1 VAPAS
6 VSISERSVLISDV
19 VGSMSFSETI
29 LLLAI
34 LLTLGIFASG
44 LVRKAG
50 IPYTVFLVI
59 IGIGIGEL
67 SRHWPAFSAFQQL
80 SLTPELVLFVFL
92 PVLIFESGLKLDA
105 RQLIKDI
112 VPVLTLAIPALLIST
127 AIIGTGMWV
136 FMPIKLTTGLLFG
149 ALISAT
155 DPVAVIALFKEL
167 GTPQRL
173 TVLVEGESLMNDA
186 TAIVLFNILLGL
198 ALFGGGS
205 FAEIPTA
212 IGEFIIVFV
221 GGGVA
226 GLLFGVL
233 ISIIATRITL
243 NASVVM
249 TLSMVFAYGTFVLV
263 EHHLHLSGVMAVAVC
278 ALFFG
283 IFGVPKLPQSTTKA
297 LEEIWDF
304 LALLA
309 NTLLFILVGI
319 SVNVAGLFN
328 RLDAILIAVLLILV
342 ARAGVIYSLVPLTV
356 KAFNLP
362 QVTIGERHIMWWG
375 GLKGGLAIAIVLSIP
390 DELPGKSLLLDL
402 TLGVVMF
409 SLMVNAPTIRP
420 LINRLGINRLDEEE
434 LEELKQGINLAKTN
448 AHNILDRFLDA
459 GVISRSTH
467 YRVEDKL
474 DHALTNPE
482 IHLTKKQN
490 IRHARIK
497 LLRAEME
504 ELNDLYQRGLIQ
516 QYTYLDLK
524 GELKRKREN
533 VVTGTR
539 PKTRIKGRKA
549 NLFLRLEDALIR
561 SLREH
566 DFAIGLLAH
575 YQNIRLSHHL
585 KKDVARILMTQA
597 AVSLLPEL
605 DFLKD
610 EQKNSIR
617 ENYNQRLR
625 MFKKNINDTKRNFP
639 EFYKHF
645 EARLS
650 TKAALT
656 GALSG
661 VNNEMQHGGIGSKVF
676 STIERTVEEEL
687 EHIPSIT
694 TPFPELKNSELV
706 GLVPLF
712 KGLPEDALDAIAWQ
726 AKIVTFLID
735 DTVIGQGD
743 HGNALYVIVR
753 GQVGVYR
760 PNEKGEEEQIAVL
773 GRGDFFGETALLGD
787 SVRTANVRA
796 LMECSLMRITHKTM
810 TEIAGNYKMVAERL
824 EKERQTRGIM
834 KEQ

>member
-1 VAPAS
+1 
-6 VSISERSVLISDV
+6 
-19 VGSMSFSETI
+19 MSLSETI

-44 LVRKAG
+44 LLRKAA

-67 SRHWPAFSAFQQL
+67 SRRWPAFSSFQEL

-92 PVLIFESGLKLDA
+92 PVLIFEAGLKLDA

-112 VPVLTLAIPALLIST
+112 VPVLTLAVPALLIST
-127 AIIGTGMWV
+127 AIIGVGMW
-136 FMPIKLTTGLLFG
+136 FFLPIKLTTGLLFG

-155 DPVAVIALFKEL
+155 DPVAVIAIFKKL

-205 FAEIPTA
+205 FAEIPPA
-212 IGEFIIVFV
+212 IGEFIKVFV

-226 GLLFGVL
+226 GALFGIV
-233 ISIIATRITL
+233 ISIIVTRL
-243 NASVVM
+243 VLGASIVM
-249 TLSMVFAYGTFVLV
+249 TLSMVVAYGAFIVV

-319 SVNVAGLFN
+319 SVNVAGLFD
-328 RLDAILIAVLLILV
+328 RLDAILIAILMVMV
-342 ARAGVIYSLVPLTV
+342 ARAGVIYSFVPLTV
-356 KAFNLP
+356 RAFSLP
-362 QVTIGERHIMWWG
+362 QVTMGERHIMWWG

-409 SLMVNAPTIRP
+409 TLMVNAPTIRP
-420 LINRLGINRLDEEE
+420 LINRLGINRLDDQE
-434 LEELKQGINLAKTN
+434 LEELKQGINIAQTN
-448 AHNILDRFLDA
+448 AHHILGRFLDA

-467 YRVEDKL
+467 YRVEDKI
-474 DHALTNPE
+474 DHVLANPE
-482 IHLTKKQN
+482 IHLTRKQN
-490 IRHARIK
+490 VRHARIK

-504 ELNDLYQRGLIQ
+504 ELNELYQRGIIQ
-516 QYTYLDLK
+516 QYTFLDLK
-524 GELKRKREN
+524 GELRRKREN
-533 VVTGTR
+533 VIAGTR
-539 PKTRIKGRKA
+539 PGSGGRGRKA
-549 NLFLRLEDALIR
+549 NLFLRMEDALIG

-566 DFAIGLLAH
+566 DFAAGLLAH
-575 YQNIRLSHHL
+575 YQNVRLSHHL

-597 AVSLLPEL
+597 ALALLPEL
-605 DFLKD
+605 DFLED
-610 EQKNSIR
+610 EQRKGIQGTCH
-617 ENYNQRLR
+617 QRLN
-625 MFKKNINDTKRNFP
+625 MFARNINDTKRNFP
-639 EFYKHF
+639 EFYKRF

-650 TKAALT
+650 TQAALA
-656 GALSG
+656 GALSE
-661 VNNEMQHGGIGSKVF
+661 VDSEMQHGGIGAKVF

-687 EHIPSIT
+687 GRIPPIT
-694 TPFPELKNSELV
+694 TPFPELENSELV

-712 KGLPEDALDAIAWQ
+712 KGLPEDALGEIARQARMVAFLVDDA
-726 AKIVTFLID
+726 
-735 DTVIGQGD
+735 VIGQGD
-743 HGNALYVIVR
+743 HGNALYVIVL
-753 GQVGVYR
+753 GQVGVYHQDDQG
-760 PNEKGEEEQIAVL
+760 GEEQVAVL
-773 GRGDFFGETALLGD
+773 EPGDFFGETALLGD
-787 SVRTANVRA
+787 SVRTATVRA
-796 LMECSLMRITHKTM
+796 LMECTLLRITHTTM
-810 TEIAGNYKMVAERL
+810 LEIAGDYPVVAERL
-824 EKERQTRGIM
+824 EKERLARGM
-834 KEQ
+834 VKERRK

>member
-1 VAPAS
+1 
-6 VSISERSVLISDV
+6 
-19 VGSMSFSETI
+19 MSLSETI

-50 IPYTVFLVI
+50 IPYTVILVI
-59 IGIGIGEL
+59 IGIGVGEL
-67 SRHWPAFSAFQQL
+67 SRRWPAFSSFQQL

-92 PVLIFESGLKLDA
+92 PVLIFEAGLKLDA

-112 VPVLTLAIPALLIST
+112 VPVLTLAVPALLIST
-127 AIIGTGMWV
+127 TIIGIGMW
-136 FMPIKLTTGLLFG
+136 FFLPINLTTGLLFG

-212 IGEFIIVFV
+212 IGEFVKVFI

-226 GLLFGVL
+226 GALFGIV
-233 ISIIATRITL
+233 ISIIATRL
-243 NASVVM
+243 ALRASVVM
-249 TLSMVFAYGTFVLV
+249 TLSMVFAYGAFVLV

-283 IFGVPKLPQSTTKA
+283 IFGVPKLHQSTAKA

-328 RLDAILIAVLLILV
+328 RLDAILIAVLLVLA
-342 ARAGVIYSLVPLTV
+342 ARAGVIYSFVPLTV
-356 KAFNLP
+356 RAFNLP
-362 QVTIGERHIMWWG
+362 QVTMGERHIMWWG

-402 TLGVVMF
+402 TLGVVLF

-420 LINRLGINRLDEEE
+420 LINRLGINRLDEQE

-448 AHNILDRFLDA
+448 AHHILDRFLDA

-467 YRVEDKL
+467 YRVEDNI
-474 DHALTNPE
+474 DHALSNPE

-490 IRHARIK
+490 VRHARIK

-504 ELNDLYQRGLIQ
+504 ELNELYQRGLIQ
-516 QYTYLDLK
+516 QYTFLDLK
-524 GELKRKREN
+524 GELRRKREN
-533 VVTGTR
+533 VIAGTR
-539 PKTRIKGRKA
+539 LGAKSRGRKA
-549 NLFLRLEDALIR
+549 NLFLRMEDALIG

-566 DFAIGLLAH
+566 DFAVGLLAH
-575 YQNIRLSHHL
+575 YQNMRLSHHL

-597 AVSLLPEL
+597 AVALLPEL
-605 DFLKD
+605 NFLED
-610 EQKNSIR
+610 EQRNGIR
-617 ENYNQRLR
+617 ETYRQRLK
-625 MFKKNINDTKRNFP
+625 MFRKNINDTKHNFP
-639 EFYKHF
+639 EFYKRF

-650 TKAALT
+650 TKAALA
-656 GALSG
+656 GALSE
-661 VNNEMQHGGIGSKVF
+661 VDSEMQHGGIGSKVF

-687 EHIPSIT
+687 ERIPSIS

-726 AKIVTFLID
+726 AKIVTFLVD

-760 PNEKGEEEQIAVL
+760 QDDNEEEEQIAVL
-773 GRGDFFGETALLGD
+773 ERGDFFGETALLGD

-796 LMECSLMRITHKTM
+796 LMECSLLRITHKTM
-810 TEIAGNYKMVAERL
+810 NGIAENYTVVAERL
-824 EKERQTRGIM
+824 ERERQARGM
-834 KEQ
+834 PKEL